1 LEKNE
6 TTAFHGCRS
15 LLKKKKVSITHR
27 YGQNF
32 GEELARECEN
42 MPDLFLAAM
51 LMHTHKKHSEK

>member
-1 LEKNE
+1 
-6 TTAFHGCRS
+6 
-15 LLKKKKVSITHR
+15 LKKKKVSITHR